1 MLVENW
7 ELISFIF
14 GGLVSIIFGYSYMK
28 NQGES
33 NRKDIEKIE
42 KSIDEKI
49 KILVK
54 LDKDVESLNHRL
66 DLSYITIEKANTNF
80 INRFEFQRELDII
93 NKEISTSLKT
103 MEETSIRTEK
113 FLSDLL
119 SSIHKD
125 KN

>member
-14 GGLVSIIFGYSYMK
+14 GGLVSIVFGYSYMK

-66 DLSYITIEKANTNF
+66 DLSYLTIEKANTNF

-113 FLSDLL
+113 FLGDLL
-119 SSIHKD
+119 SSIRKD
-125 KN
+125 

>member
-1 MLVENW
+1 MLIENW

-14 GGLVSIIFGYSYMK
+14 GGLISIIFGYSYMK

-42 KSIDEKI
+42 KSIDDKI

-66 DLSYITIEKANTNF
+66 DLSYLTIEKANTNF

-119 SSIHKD
+119 SSIRKD
-125 KN
+125 

>member
-1 MLVENW
+1 LLVENW

-54 LDKDVESLNHRL
+54 LDKDVEALNHRL
-66 DLSYITIEKANTNF
+66 NLSYITIEKANNNF

-103 MEETSIRTEK
+103 MEETSLRTER
-113 FLSDLL
+113 FLNELL
-119 SSIHKD
+119 SLKKD
-125 KN
+125 

>member
-54 LDKDVESLNHRL
+54 LDKDVEALNHRL
-66 DLSYITIEKANTNF
+66 NLSYITIEKANNNF

-103 MEETSIRTEK
+103 MEETSLRTER
-113 FLSDLL
+113 FLNELL
-119 SSIHKD
+119 SLKKD
-125 KN
+125 

>member
-1 MLVENW
+1 LLVENW

-14 GGLVSIIFGYSYMK
+14 GGLVSIVFGYSYMK

-54 LDKDVESLNHRL
+54 LDKDVEALNHRL
-66 DLSYITIEKANTNF
+66 NLSYITIEKANNNF

-103 MEETSIRTEK
+103 MEETSLRTER
-113 FLSDLL
+113 FLNELL
-119 SSIHKD
+119 SLKKD
-125 KN
+125 

>member
-1 MLVENW
+1 LLIENW

-14 GGLVSIIFGYSYMK
+14 GGLISIIFGYSYMK

-66 DLSYITIEKANTNF
+66 DLSYLTIEKANTNF

-93 NKEISTSLKT
+93 NKEISTALKT

-119 SSIHKD
+119 SSIRKD
-125 KN
+125 